1 MKCCKKTHKLSVF
14 FFPFLFSEM
23 LQKDPTN
30 FPSSSFPLSSTF
42 ISMAEFQGEKNHN
55 ETYTERISSLEWS
68 KARKTMIEEQANV
81 ELQSLQLLYPNR
93 FEYLKLELKSFIHL
107 LQSQSEHPFPQP
119 NTILTS
125 NRSPSPFSFGPDT
138 QGQYNELITIFTSFF
153 FSSSSLL
160 IRDFGVESS
169 SCRKRRKVE
178 EGRNSRRNGL
188 QREVAESES
197 KIGRRKD
204 RVEVV
209 LERAAVCLCKI
220 RRFKMALFS
229 SVGWRRCSVFL
240 TPRRCCSLCFHS
252 LSHALTLPHVWECR
266 NFGERMNFKFCG
278 ACERS
283 ILVRS
288 CGRWKKKK
296 EKIKWYFDFKKFIL
310 VFQFL
315 QIIYF
320 SL

>member
-1 MKCCKKTHKLSVF
+1 
-14 FFPFLFSEM
+14 M

-138 QGQYNELITIFTSFF
+138 Q
-153 FSSSSLL
+153 
-160 IRDFGVESS
+160 ESS

-229 SVGWRRCSVFL
+229 SVG
-240 TPRRCCSLCFHS
+240 
-252 LSHALTLPHVWECR
+252 
-266 NFGERMNFKFCG
+266 
-278 ACERS
+278 
-283 ILVRS
+283 
-288 CGRWKKKK
+288 
-296 EKIKWYFDFKKFIL
+296 
-310 VFQFL
+310 
-315 QIIYF
+315 
-320 SL
+320 